1 MIVTEPEAALYC
13 IIDFKNIAG
22 PNFDSLNFVHYC
34 AKRGKTK
41 IKDKLY
47 TLLLAP
53 MDGFYSNPKL
63 GNTQLRIAIVETP
76 EKMLL
81 APKVLS
87 KLFVDY
93 TKT

>member
-1 MIVTEPEAALYC
+1 MIVSEPEAALYC
-13 IIDFKNIAG
+13 IIDFKNIVSS
-22 PNFDSLNFVHYC
+22 NFKSLNFVQYC
-34 AKRGKTK
+34 AKRGKIK
-41 IKDKLY
+41 INDKFY

-53 MDGFYSNPKL
+53 MDGFYSNSKL

-87 KLFVDY
+87 RLFVDY